1 MFASDRSVCSRQPS
15 RQWSVSAPFFSH
27 WTTCSGL
34 MKLRS
39 LSATTSCAPQT
50 PRGCRSRSWRCL
62 DPTRS
67 LERSL
72 KRCTVC
78 SPDPSECERS
88 TSARSPA
95 TPAFGWLGRSIPRST
110 LAAAAL
116 WERAEGSPF
125 WLEMLVATT
134 DGRSDLESQIG
145 LRLQGAGSDPSA
157 LLALITLAGRPLTAR
172 EAADLLGWPP
182 GRTEAAAGLLADR
195 GLGVRAGDSL
205 RVTHDL
211 IREIADR
218 QIPEAERR
226 DTHRRI
232 AAWL

>member
-1 MFASDRSVCSRQPS
+1 
-15 RQWSVSAPFFSH
+15 
-27 WTTCSGL
+27 
-34 MKLRS
+34 
-39 LSATTSCAPQT
+39 
-50 PRGCRSRSWRCL
+50 
-62 DPTRS
+62 
-67 LERSL
+67 
-72 KRCTVC
+72 
-78 SPDPSECERS
+78 
-88 TSARSPA
+88 
-95 TPAFGWLGRSIPRST
+95 
-110 LAAAAL
+110 
-116 WERAEGSPF
+116 
-125 WLEMLVATT
+125 MLVATT